1 MGGGGK
7 RILSLTSF
15 KIQFKCPG
23 ATPAAPSGRSSNQ
36 RNESQS
42 KRSDSELEATHD
54 PPGSDGSRPPATT
67 QGPRWR
73 LRAHGD
79 NSGPP
84 GTTQGPRRRPRAP
97 GGGSG
102 PTGTTQGRR
111 GQLRAAGDDSRPP
124 VTGPGSLGRSPALG
138 ER

>member
-1 MGGGGK
+1 MGMGRGEK

-84 GTTQGPRRRPRAP
+84 GTTQG
-97 GGGSG
+97 
-102 PTGTTQGRR
+102 RR
-111 GQLRAAGDDSRPP
+111 GRLRAAGDVSRPP